1 MKIDSS
7 ADLLAV
13 LVLYRLGSKRDS
25 RRRAL
30 HSPKYLALWEMP
42 LSHKSSTEITVRL
55 VPGMELGCEFRLC
68 EKLGAGAFASVW
80 EAEHKSG
87 RRSALKF
94 IPCGRDLSAAKEIRA
109 IQAISRLKQANLID
123 IEQVHS
129 DMGYIIVVMELADG
143 SLLDLFAR
151 YREEAHTPLPP
162 ELACV
167 YLAQAAEALDFLN
180 AHQHEVQG
188 QRLGFQH
195 CDVKP
200 SNLLLFDDVVKL
212 SDYGLS
218 SATGAVL
225 RLHRR
230 AGTPAYAAP
239 EGIPG
244 PYQRLDRPIFVGGD
258 LLRAAGGRLPFADTP
273 SFRRVYVR
281 PAPDLSML
289 PAAEQTIIARALSR
303 TPQDRWPS
311 CRELINR
318 LADCIA

>member
-1 MKIDSS
+1 
-7 ADLLAV
+7 
-13 LVLYRLGSKRDS
+13 
-25 RRRAL
+25 
-30 HSPKYLALWEMP
+30 
-42 LSHKSSTEITVRL
+42 
-55 VPGMELGCEFRLC
+55 
-68 EKLGAGAFASVW
+68 
-80 EAEHKSG
+80 
-87 RRSALKF
+87 
-94 IPCGRDLSAAKEIRA
+94 
-109 IQAISRLKQANLID
+109 
-123 IEQVHS
+123 
-129 DMGYIIVVMELADG
+129 MGYIIVVMELADG

-180 AHQHEVQG
+180 AHQHEVQD

-239 EGIPG
+239 EVFQGRISDWTDQ
-244 PYQRLDRPIFVGGD
+244 YSLAVTYCE
-258 LLRAAGGRLPFADTP
+258 LRGGRLPFADTP
-273 SFRRVYVR
+273 SFRRGYVGPR
-281 PAPDLSML
+281 P
-289 PAAEQTIIARALSR
+289 T
-303 TPQDRWPS
+303 
-311 CRELINR
+311 
-318 LADCIA
+318 